1 MGAGDGG
8 GWGKG
13 EGGGDE
19 GLGFASGSAADKVD
33 KTILRL
39 IINLTPSDR
48 MTLKVQGPLKDR
60 QK

>member
-1 MGAGDGG
+1 MVVVGG
-8 GWGKG
+8 RG
-13 EGGGDE
+13 GGGD
-19 GLGFASGSAADKVD
+19 GVLGFASGSAAVKM
-33 KTILRL
+33 ILRV

>member
-13 EGGGDE
+13 VGGGGDE
-19 GLGFASGSAADKVD
+19 GLGFASGSAAD

>member
-1 MGAGDGG
+1 MGEGG
-8 GWGKG
+8 G
-13 EGGGDE
+13 GGGDE
-19 GLGFASGSAADKVD
+19 GLGFASGSVAD

>member
-1 MGAGDGG
+1 MEAGGGG

-13 EGGGDE
+13 GGGD
-19 GLGFASGSAADKVD
+19 GRLGFASKSAADKM
-33 KTILRL
+33 ILRV

>member
-1 MGAGDGG
+1 MRAGDGG

-13 EGGGDE
+13 GGGNE
-19 GLGFASGSAADKVD
+19 GLGFASGSAAD

-48 MTLKVQGPLKDR
+48 MTLKLQGPLKGR

>member
-1 MGAGDGG
+1 MVVV
-8 GWGKG
+8 GWWWLG
-13 EGGGDE
+13 EGGGGDG
-19 GLGFASGSAADKVD
+19 GLGFASGSAADKM
-33 KTILRL
+33 ILRV

>member
-1 MGAGDGG
+1 MVVVGGRGGDG
-8 GWGKG
+8 
-13 EGGGDE
+13 
-19 GLGFASGSAADKVD
+19 GLGFASGSAADKM
-33 KTILRL
+33 ILRV

>member
-1 MGAGDGG
+1 MVVVGGRGG
-8 GWGKG
+8 G
-13 EGGGDE
+13 GGNE
-19 GLGFASGSAADKVD
+19 GLGFASGSAAD

-48 MTLKVQGPLKDR
+48 MTLQLQGPLKGG

>member
-13 EGGGDE
+13 RGGGGDE
-19 GLGFASGSAADKVD
+19 GLGFASGSAAD

>member
-1 MGAGDGG
+1 MCNGSR
-8 GWGKG
+8 GWWWLG
-13 EGGGDE
+13 ERGGGD
-19 GLGFASGSAADKVD
+19 GRLGFASKSAADKM
-33 KTILRL
+33 ILRV

>member
-1 MGAGDGG
+1 MKIICVRGAGGGG

-13 EGGGDE
+13 GGG
-19 GLGFASGSAADKVD
+19 ADKM
-33 KTILRL
+33 ILRVV
-39 IINLTPSDR
+39 INLTPSDR